1 MRGMSA
7 PRLLVMLLLFAI
19 ASPAMAGTAYKC
31 IGPHGKIVYQDE
43 PCPASQKQQTI
54 ELNDQEPVAPPPAE
68 TSALSAEPA
77 QPTPAAPLPQAPLPV
92 LYQCQRATDGTL
104 YTSTNGRP
112 AAYQV
117 PFGIL
122 GAVSQPLGSVYGLGG
137 AGASAPEINHNRATP
152 NLVGNYYVWV
162 QDQCRPL
169 DRQETCDALQK
180 QYDENEHKLHQ
191 AFKSQQAPFEKRE
204 AELQAQL
211 NQC

>member
-1 MRGMSA
+1 MRDMSA
-7 PRLLVMLLLFAI
+7 LRLPVMLLLCAI
-19 ASPAMAGTAYKC
+19 ASPALAGTAYKC
-31 IGPHGKIVYQDE
+31 VGPHGKVVYQDE

-54 ELNDQEPVAPPPAE
+54 ELQDQEPTAPPPAA
-68 TSALSAEPA
+68 TPSP
-77 QPTPAAPLPQAPLPV
+77 PTDVAPAAPLASRPQAPLPM
-92 LYQCQRATDGTL
+92 LYECRRATDGTL
-104 YTSTNGRP
+104 YTSSNGQP

-122 GAVSQPLGSVYGLGG
+122 GATSQPLGSVYGLGG
-137 AGASAPEINHNRATP
+137 AGASAPELNHNRATP
-152 NLVGNYYVWV
+152 DMVGNYYVWV

-191 AFKSQQAPFEKRE
+191 AFKSEQAPFEKRE